1 MIGMIDTP
9 LGKRS
14 FKMQTKALI
23 SKELRQILRDK
34 ELLMMLVVMPVMQIT
49 LYSLAL
55 SPEVEHLQLGVIDY
69 ASSPTSREFVAR
81 LVRNQVFDIVDSGG
95 SSKALSQKVRDGQ
108 LDAGIII
115 PPDFE
120 RRIKSERGATV
131 QVLLDGVDANTAG
144 IASGY
149 IAQILQA
156 FNSQL
161 STGTQNPKELIE
173 PMVSYAYN
181 PGLESKWFFVPGVLA
196 MVLNLVSTLVSSAAV
211 IREKDT
217 GTLEQLL
224 MTPVTSLQI
233 LIAKI
238 VPLAIVLMMNVFIS
252 LFIAVFIY
260 HTPFRGNLLLFL
272 GVSLL
277 AIIVG
282 ISLGISLAAFAAN
295 QRQSLLTSFF
305 VNLPVIQLSGALTPI
320 ESMPDFWQ
328 KVALLD
334 PLRYYVACVKAIM
347 LKGVGI
353 EAIWKDVLAL
363 LAFALVLL
371 VASSMRFRK
380 QLQ

>member
-1 MIGMIDTP
+1 
-9 LGKRS
+9 
-14 FKMQTKALI
+14 
-23 SKELRQILRDK
+23 
-34 ELLMMLVVMPVMQIT
+34 
-49 LYSLAL
+49 
-55 SPEVEHLQLGVIDY
+55 
-69 ASSPTSREFVAR
+69 
-81 LVRNQVFDIVDSGG
+81 
-95 SSKALSQKVRDGQ
+95 
-108 LDAGIII
+108 
-115 PPDFE
+115 
-120 RRIKSERGATV
+120 
-131 QVLLDGVDANTAG
+131 
-144 IASGY
+144 
-149 IAQILQA
+149 
-156 FNSQL
+156 
-161 STGTQNPKELIE
+161 
-173 PMVSYAYN
+173 
-181 PGLESKWFFVPGVLA
+181 

-224 MTPVTSLQI
+224 MTPVNSMQI

-238 VPLAIVLMMNVFIS
+238 VPLAIVLMINVFIS

-260 HTPFRGNLLLFL
+260 HIPFRGNLLLFL

-363 LAFALVLL
+363 LVFAVILL
-371 VASSMRFRK
+371 FASSMRFRK

>member
-1 MIGMIDTP
+1 MIAHS
-9 LGKRS
+9 LGYRA
-14 FKMQTKALI
+14 FRVQIKALI
-23 SKELRQILRDK
+23 SKELRQIFRDR
-34 ELLMMLVVMPVMQIT
+34 ELLGMLLVMPVIQIT

-55 SPEVEHLQLGVIDY
+55 SPEVEHLRLGVIDN
-69 ASSPTSREFVAR
+69 AASPTSREFVAR
-81 LVRNQVFDIVDSGG
+81 LVKNEVFDLLDSGG
-95 SSKALSQKVRDGQ
+95 TANALSKRVRDGK
-108 LDAGIII
+108 LDAGIVI

-120 RRIKSERGATV
+120 RRIKNGTGTDV

-149 IAQILQA
+149 IAQILGA
-156 FNSQL
+156 FNNQL
-161 STGTQNPKELIE
+161 AAGTQSPKMLVD
-173 PMVSYAYN
+173 PHVSYAYN

-224 MTPVTSLQI
+224 MTPVSSLQI

-238 VPLAIVLMMNVFIS
+238 VPLSMVLLMNVFIS
-252 LFIAVFIY
+252 LFIAIFIF
-260 HTPFRGNLLLFL
+260 HVPFRGNLILFI

-305 VNLPVIQLSGALTPI
+305 INLPVIQLSGALTPV

-328 KVALLD
+328 NVSMLD
-334 PLRYYVACVKAIM
+334 PLRYYVSCVKAIM

-363 LAFALVLL
+363 LVFAVLLL

>member
-1 MIGMIDTP
+1 MIDTP

-23 SKELRQILRDK
+23 SKELRQILRDR

-81 LVRNQVFDIVDSGG
+81 LVRNQVFDIFDSGG
-95 SSKALSQKVRDGQ
+95 TSRALSQKVRDGQ

-120 RRIKSERGATV
+120 RLIKSERGAKV

-161 STGTQNPKELIE
+161 SSGTQNPKELIE

-224 MTPVTSLQI
+224 MTPVNSLQI

-260 HTPFRGNLLLFL
+260 HIPFRGNLLLFL

-305 VNLPVIQLSGALTPI
+305 VNLPVIQLSGALTPV

-328 KVALLD
+328 KVAMLD

-363 LAFALVLL
+363 LAFAVILL
-371 VASSMRFRK
+371 LASSMRFRK

>member
-1 MIGMIDTP
+1 MIDTP

-14 FKMQTKALI
+14 FTMQTKALI

-69 ASSPTSREFVAR
+69 SASPTSREFVAR
-81 LVRNQVFDIVDSGG
+81 LVKNQVFDILDSGG
-95 SSKALSQKVRDGQ
+95 TSAALSKKVKDGQ
-108 LDAGIII
+108 LDAGIVI

-120 RRIKSERGATV
+120 RRIKSERRVAV

-156 FNSQL
+156 FNAQL
-161 STGTQNPKELIE
+161 STGTQNPRELIE

-224 MTPVTSLQI
+224 MTPVNSMQI

-238 VPLAIVLMMNVFIS
+238 VPLAIVLMINVFIS

-260 HTPFRGNLLLFL
+260 HIPFRGNLLLFL

-363 LAFALVLL
+363 LVFAVILL
-371 VASSMRFRK
+371 FASSMRFRK

>member
-1 MIGMIDTP
+1 MIGMINTP
-9 LGKRS
+9 LGNRS

-34 ELLMMLVVMPVMQIT
+34 ELLIMLVVMPVMQIT

-81 LVRNQVFDIVDSGG
+81 LVRNQVFDIFDSGG
-95 SSKALSQKVRDGQ
+95 SASTLSQKVKDGQ

-224 MTPVTSLQI
+224 MTPVNSLQI

-260 HTPFRGNLLLFL
+260 HIPFRGNLLLFL

-363 LAFALVLL
+363 LAFAVVLL
-371 VASSMRFRK
+371 VASSMRFRR

>member
-1 MIGMIDTP
+1 MIDTP

-14 FKMQTKALI
+14 FTLQTKALI

-55 SPEVEHLQLGVIDY
+55 SPEVEHLQLGVVDY
-69 ASSPTSREFVAR
+69 SASPTSREFVAR
-81 LVRNQVFDIVDSGG
+81 LVKNQVFDILDSGG
-95 SSKALSQKVRDGQ
+95 TSAALSKKVKDGQ
-108 LDAGIII
+108 LDAGIVI

-120 RRIKSERGATV
+120 RRIKNERGATV

-156 FNSQL
+156 FNAQL
-161 STGTQNPKELIE
+161 STGTQNPRELIE

-224 MTPVTSLQI
+224 MTPVNSMQI

-238 VPLAIVLMMNVFIS
+238 VPLAIVLMINVFIS

-260 HTPFRGNLLLFL
+260 HIPFRGNLLLFL

-363 LAFALVLL
+363 LVFAVILL
-371 VASSMRFRK
+371 IASSMRFRK